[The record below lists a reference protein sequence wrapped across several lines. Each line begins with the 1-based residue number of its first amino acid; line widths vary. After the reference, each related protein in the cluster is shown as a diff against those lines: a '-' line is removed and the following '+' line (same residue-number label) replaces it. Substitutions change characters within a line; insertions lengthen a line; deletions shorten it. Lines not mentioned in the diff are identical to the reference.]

1 MLGKIASR
9 PTTLNLTIVL
19 LFCIQLFDR
28 QGFNDKGTRWI
39 SSSKTKKTSLSS
51 FLPALQGERC
61 MRAGICYVLEREP
74 FFECTG
80 FSFHDFTDSLSRLAQ
95 RTGGKNDDGR
105 KLRNDVLRYGFWI
118 DLEQDVDHPSFATR
132 WQ

>member
-1 MLGKIASR
+1 MLEVLGLSISWASAKGSRQKNRGLPMATADFKKVLGKIASR

-28 QGFNDKGTRWI
+28 QGFNDKGARWI

-61 MRAGICYVLEREP
+61 VRAGICCVVERKP

-95 RTGGKNDDGR
+95 RTGGK
-105 KLRNDVLRYGFWI
+105 
-118 DLEQDVDHPSFATR
+118 E
-132 WQ
+132 